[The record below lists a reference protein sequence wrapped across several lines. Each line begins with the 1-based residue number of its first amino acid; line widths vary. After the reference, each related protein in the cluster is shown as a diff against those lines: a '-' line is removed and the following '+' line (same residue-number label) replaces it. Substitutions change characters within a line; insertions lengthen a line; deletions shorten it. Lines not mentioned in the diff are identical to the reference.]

1 MRNLLRFCPLL
12 LAFALILVAEPAVAA
27 KRVALVLANSAYQNA
42 PPLANPVN
50 DGSVIAKTLKQAGF
64 DVVDFRHDLPAL
76 ETRRA
81 LRDFADAARNAD
93 IAPRTAEPPD
103 MSPFMSSMPS

>member
-1 MRNLLRFCPLL
+1 MRNLFRFCPLL
-12 LAFALILVAEPAVAA
+12 LAFALILVAEPAFAA

-76 ETRRA
+76 EIVTVRSAIPSYEASGRCVPSYTRC
-81 LRDFADAARNAD
+81 
-93 IAPRTAEPPD
+93 
-103 MSPFMSSMPS
+103 S